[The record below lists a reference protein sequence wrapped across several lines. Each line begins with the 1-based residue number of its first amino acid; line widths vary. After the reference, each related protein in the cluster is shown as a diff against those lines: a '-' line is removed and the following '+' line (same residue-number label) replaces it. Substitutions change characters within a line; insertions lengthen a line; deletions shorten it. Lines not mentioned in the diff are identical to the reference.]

1 MHSAADPNQ
10 QIPSPQISGDIP
22 PISLDPNPVGADP
35 SVSPTPKQNLVAPAQ
50 TLSEQGESKDH
61 KKLIILIAI
70 ILILIGIAGAAAY
83 FMMNPKTA
91 VAPTPSPTPEAMME
105 NELEQEDPNANW
117 QTYTNNEYGFSFKY
131 PPNWMQENLEVAGA
145 ITAVAGF
152 TPTSASNNSINYPS
166 VRMIYYQNPKAAT
179 VPNFQIELSSQ
190 YESTPPTIYTTD
202 SKEIDIGNKV
212 GYYTEN
218 ANCEPLLCDKFAF
231 SHQNKV
237 FVFYILYESQIDE
250 QLRSLFAQILST
262 FEFTNDTNSV
272 DSTADWQT
280 YTNSQIG
287 VTFKV
292 INIDEVI
299 VSSNLIEAAKTKL
312 GTIIYNG
319 KFFDSLPEICDPNLY
334 L

>member
-1 MHSAADPNQ
+1 
-10 QIPSPQISGDIP
+10 
-22 PISLDPNPVGADP
+22 
-35 SVSPTPKQNLVAPAQ
+35 
-50 TLSEQGESKDH
+50 
-61 KKLIILIAI
+61 
-70 ILILIGIAGAAAY
+70 
-83 FMMNPKTA
+83 MMNPKTA
-91 VAPTPSPTPEAMME
+91 VAPTPTPSPTPEAMME
-105 NELEQEDPNANW
+105 NELEQEDPTADW
-117 QTYTNNEYGFSFKY
+117 ETYTNNEYGFSFKY

-262 FEFTNDTNSV
+262 FEFTN
-272 DSTADWQT
+272 
-280 YTNSQIG
+280 
-287 VTFKV
+287 
-292 INIDEVI
+292 
-299 VSSNLIEAAKTKL
+299 
-312 GTIIYNG
+312 
-319 KFFDSLPEICDPNLY
+319 
-334 L
+334 